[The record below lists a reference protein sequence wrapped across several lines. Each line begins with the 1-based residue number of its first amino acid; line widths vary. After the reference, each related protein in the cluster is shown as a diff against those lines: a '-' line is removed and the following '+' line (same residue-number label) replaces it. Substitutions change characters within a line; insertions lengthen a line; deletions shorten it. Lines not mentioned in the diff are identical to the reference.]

1 MSSRIYNHYEIDAR
15 LSNLLEKF
23 LEQEFDE
30 TDYSCHEDYSSL
42 SDNSSNCN
50 YNSHFSINEYSPS
63 SDIDLCNIFYED
75 SNVES
80 EDLDS
85 DYKYAS
91 TVKENSEESDYNY
104 DSSTER
110 DEDEESNKC
119 SSREKDVPE
128 DLRDLLRFYN
138 DLDDGDDVEVDR
150 QFEDIE
156 NDNESECIF
165 MLNCDI
171 HPLTSDKEDNILRN
185 DIKKCKTGAIR
196 NKKYRVHQYL
206 KPWTTSYC

>member
-15 LSNLLEKF
+15 LSNLLKMF

-30 TDYSCHEDYSSL
+30 TDYSYHEDYSSL

-50 YNSHFSINEYSPS
+50 YNSHFSINEYSSS

-75 SNVES
+75 SNVEN
-80 EDLDS
+80 EDFDS

-91 TVKENSEESDYNY
+91 IAKENSEEGDDNY
-104 DSSTER
+104 DSLTER
-110 DEDEESNKC
+110 DEDEEFNKC
-119 SSREKDVPE
+119 SLREKDVPE

-150 QFEDIE
+150 QFDDIE
-156 NDNESECIF
+156 NDNESESIF

-171 HPLTSDKEDNILRN
+171 HPLTSDKEDSILRN

-206 KPWTTSYC
+206 KPWTTS